1 MSAKVDQFCDRLRD
15 RLNAIEG
22 WLESVKTH
30 IQSLS
35 GKVRDDLRNKW
46 EQAHTKLHAQKKRV
60 EQTRADL
67 KSQPQPVAE
76 ILESVFGWTAK
87 PDVREPHGGP
97 DAAGAH
103 AAATIDHA
111 VAGIDEVKDAM
122 LYAAVARL
130 PTAGK

>member
-35 GKVRDDLRNKW
+35 GTVRDDLRNKW
-46 EQAHTKLHAQKKRV
+46 EQAHTKLHAQKERV

-67 KSQPQPVAE
+67 KSQPQLVADV
-76 ILESVFGWTAK
+76 LETIFGWEAK
-87 PDVREPHGGP
+87 SDVRELHAEPAP
-97 DAAGAH
+97 TEAH
-103 AAATIDHA
+103 AEAAIDRA
-111 VAGIDEVKDAM
+111 VAGIDEVGDAA
-122 LYAAVARL
+122 LYAAAARL
-130 PTAGK
+130 HSTV